1 MLLISGLIQYG
12 LGNWVEVAEH
22 VGTRTKE
29 ECEKHYLEIYLAVGD
44 GPDVK
49 RVSEPYGMDVDG
61 DEKPRDYMPPM
72 EKEFHVDPD
81 EFQQRKKARI
91 EEMRKPHAIS
101 NAAAPLV
108 SAPTN
113 HEVGGFMPGR
123 LEFEYEVE
131 NDAEMAV
138 KDMEFGLVFKY
149 GGDEQPQA
157 KVTRPLE
164 EEGDD
169 EEEEDEDD
177 EDDDEEETKPKDEV
191 KVEPGEESE
200 GKKRRKSDTVL
211 DPPQDVEDDDELEIK
226 LAMLDIYFSKL
237 DKREAAKDIIF
248 DRALT
253 EHKRVSESIVTPNFR
268 FSQTRGSDRKRSE
281 SWYSATRCL
290 QSCRRRKTL
299 KL

>member
-1 MLLISGLIQYG
+1 MSQEQHSYPIFCSDWGADEELLLISGLIQYG

-29 ECEKHYLEIYLAVGD
+29 ECESHYLAIYLGVGD
-44 GPDVK
+44 GEEKKQDDA
-49 RVSEPYGMDVDG
+49 MAFDG
-61 DEKPRDYMPPM
+61 ANAKYHTYMPPM
-72 EKEFHVDPD
+72 DRTFLVDPN

-91 EEMRKPHAIS
+91 EEMRKPHAIP
-101 NAAAPLV
+101 AAPAPLV

-123 LEFEYEVE
+123 LEFEHEVE

-157 KVTRPLE
+157 KITRPLE
-164 EEGDD
+164 EEADD
-169 EEEEDEDD
+169 EEEDEEGDD
-177 EDDDEEETKPKDEV
+177 ESKPKSEDDDDV
-191 KVEPGEESE
+191 KVEPGEEGNS
-200 GKKRRKSDTVL
+200 KKRKKSPTVL
-211 DPPQDVEDDDELEIK
+211 DPPQDVEDEDELEIK

-237 DKREAAKDIIF
+237 DKREAAKELIF

-253 EHKRVSESIVTPNFR
+253 EHKRVS
-268 FSQTRGSDRKRSE
+268 
-281 SWYSATRCL
+281 
-290 QSCRRRKTL
+290 
-299 KL
+299 